1 MDFLLQGWGWGGV
14 PRPALTPSLPAP
26 GSPGHF
32 PTRGPSTAAG
42 GWEWGHHFGQAQPR
56 WARGVLGLGVSSR
69 PPKAGYCV
77 GNSFPLR
84 APLLPFEMHVLP
96 SAESGP
102 QHREGLSLCHE
113 VSPTQGRGR
122 GMHLPK
128 FSLAFLPGKFVFWRP
143 GLTAAPHLLTQ
154 SFRGHTWNHENHR
167 HLEITLRGANLSPTL
182 DGLGQRGLPQSYHR
196 ETTNQRRH
204 NTCLESHSSV

>member
-26 GSPGHF
+26 GSQGTFPPGV
-32 PTRGPSTAAG
+32 PALLLGDGNGATILDRPSPGGPEVSL
-42 GWEWGHHFGQAQPR
+42 
-56 WARGVLGLGVSSR
+56 VSLVSSR

-84 APLLPFEMHVLP
+84 APLLPFEMHALP

-167 HLEITLRGANLSPTL
+167 HLEITLQGANLSPTL